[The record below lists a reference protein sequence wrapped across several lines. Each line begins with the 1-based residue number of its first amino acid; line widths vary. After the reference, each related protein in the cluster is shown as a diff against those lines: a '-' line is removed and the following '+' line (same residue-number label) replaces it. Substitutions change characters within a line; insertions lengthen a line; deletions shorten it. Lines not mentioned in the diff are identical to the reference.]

1 MADAGVAGAAE
12 MVLFG
17 VFDNDGGEGTCV
29 LVDEMKWSF
38 ALLVREEVR
47 TRLIPRLALIGA
59 RGDEMVFDEG
69 LLA

>member
-1 MADAGVAGAAE
+1 MADAVVGMVAE
-12 MVLFG
+12 TVLLS